1 MGYLRYQLVGVR
13 RSFAEDY
20 ICGDEGH
27 ESGYGL
33 TSDRRKVF
41 YRLEPLD
48 TRKREGHSLITHSQG
63 GGYTLGRTR
72 VCNCSSHMD
81 QETQEA

>member
-33 TSDRRKVF
+33 ASDRRKVF
-41 YRLEPLD
+41 IDWCLWIFD
-48 TRKREGHSLITHSQG
+48 KGKGI
-63 GGYTLGRTR
+63 
-72 VCNCSSHMD
+72 
-81 QETQEA
+81 A

>member
-20 ICGDEGH
+20 ICGDEGSFAEDYICGDEGY

-33 TSDRRKVF
+33 ASIGGRFF
-41 YRLEPLD
+41 YRLVPLD
-48 TRKREGHSLITHSQG
+48 IRW
-63 GGYTLGRTR
+63 R
-72 VCNCSSHMD
+72 VCGG
-81 QETQEA
+81 

>member
-20 ICGDEGH
+20 ICGDEGY

-33 TSDRRKVF
+33 ASIGGRFF
-41 YRLEPLD
+41 YRLVPLD
-48 TRKREGHSLITHSQG
+48 IRW
-63 GGYTLGRTR
+63 R
-72 VCNCSSHMD
+72 VCGGWDALSWPFEN
-81 QETQEA
+81 

>member
-33 TSDRRKVF
+33 ASDRRKVF
-41 YRLEPLD
+41 YRLVPLD
-48 TRKREGHSLITHSQG
+48 IR
-63 GGYTLGRTR
+63 
-72 VCNCSSHMD
+72 
-81 QETQEA
+81 